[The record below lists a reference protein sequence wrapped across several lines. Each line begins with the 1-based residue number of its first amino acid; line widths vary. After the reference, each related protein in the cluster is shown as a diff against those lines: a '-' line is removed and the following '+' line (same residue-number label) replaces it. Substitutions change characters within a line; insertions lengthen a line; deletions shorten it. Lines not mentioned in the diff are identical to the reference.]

1 MSELLSGGKMARTK
15 IDYGID
21 LGTTNSSISRMENGS
36 PIIKKSTSGSTQADT
51 TPSCVSYN
59 KKQTNYV
66 GHRAYRIL
74 ASERLSAY
82 RKQDPSLINTFEE
95 FKRTMGTDEER
106 ACKNMG
112 TSFSSE
118 ELSAEVLKALKG
130 YVQDE
135 EINAVV
141 ITVPAKFQGSQKDA
155 TKKAA
160 ELAGIQH
167 CILLQ
172 EPIAASMAYGVDV
185 QSIDGAWIVFDF
197 GGGTFDV
204 ALMRATEGI
213 MRVIDTEG
221 DNFLGGKN
229 IDYAIVDK
237 LILPYLFEKYSL
249 NTILSNNEKKENLRN
264 ALKRFAE
271 ETKISLSPKE
281 TAQYE
286 ILTDE
291 PIGEDDDGNEIE
303 IDLTVTRSD
312 YENVVMPIFQ
322 RAVDMLKAL
331 LQKNQLSGPDLK
343 TILMIG
349 GPTYSETLRDMVR
362 NQITENINISIDP
375 MIAVAK
381 GAALFASTKNI
392 PDGIK
397 EVDKSKV
404 QLKLVCAA
412 DTVETEEKV
421 GIQVLRAKTDGEIP
435 EILFVELN
443 RHDKG
448 WGSGKVGIKN
458 DAAIL
463 DVLLESGKPNGFS
476 VLITDEKGRL
486 YQSEP
491 DSFSIIQ
498 GFKVAGATLPYDLCI
513 DAYQISAGK
522 QQLISLKGLMKNQ
535 PLPAK
540 GLGVFLTQRDIRPGN
555 KEDKIKIPVYYG
567 EAGTNWNNNE
577 LRGEI
582 IITGEQLPG
591 MLPKGSEVELSVEID
606 ESEMIKVSATFPYLD
621 DEIVDDVIK
630 LGKLPALSIDSLNN
644 RLNTANTTLDLMEED
659 YPDIDLIKVEAIRT
673 DLNDISSL
681 LESGGSDGDTKNQ
694 VFGRLCKCQKAI
706 DTLKDIGEW
715 PRVVGEL
722 NDALEGLKTNSEQ
735 FGNEKTSQIVDQLS
749 NQVRTV
755 IQSNDQQM
763 AVQLTE
769 QIRSISFAI
778 VDQGAGVALEISMI
792 KGFGDN
798 FEMHDWKDRNQ
809 ARSLINEAKAII
821 NSNRPTKD
829 NLRPIVSKLYGLLP
843 SVQEGIGP
851 IDKGILA
858 K

>member
-1 MSELLSGGKMARTK
+1 MKQFLSGGRMTRTK

-36 PIIKKSTSGSTQADT
+36 PTIKKSTSGSTQTDT

-59 KKQTNYV
+59 KKQSNYV
-66 GHRAYRIL
+66 GHRAYRAL
-74 ASERLSAY
+74 ATERLSAFS
-82 RKQDPSLINTFEE
+82 KNDPSLINTFEE
-95 FKRTMGTDEER
+95 FKRTMGTDEDWR
-106 ACKNMG
+106 CKNMG
-112 TSFSSE
+112 RSFSSE
-118 ELSAEVLKALKG
+118 ELSSEVLKALKG

-135 EINAVV
+135 EINSVV

-160 ELAGIQH
+160 ELAGFQH

-172 EPIAASMAYGVDV
+172 EPIAASMAYGVDA
-185 QSIDGAWIVFDF
+185 QSINGAWIVFDF

-221 DNFLGGKN
+221 DNHLGGKN
-229 IDYAIVDK
+229 MDYAIIDK
-237 LILPYLFEKYSL
+237 LIIPYLVEKYSM
-249 NTILSNNEKKENLRN
+249 NSILADKERKDLLRK

-271 ETKISLSPKE
+271 ETKISLSPKDI
-281 TAQYE
+281 TQYE
-286 ILTDE
+286 IFTDE
-291 PIGEDDDGNEIE
+291 PIGEDDEGNEIE
-303 IDLTVTRSD
+303 IDLTVSRSD
-312 YENVVMPIFQ
+312 YEDIVKPIFQ
-322 RAVDMLKAL
+322 RAVDMLKVL

-349 GPTYSETLRDMVR
+349 GPTFSETLRDMVR

-392 PDGIK
+392 PDGIR
-397 EVDKSKV
+397 EVDKSKI
-404 QLKLVCAA
+404 QLKLVCTA
-412 DTVETEEKV
+412 DTVEAEEKV
-421 GIQVLRAKTDGEIP
+421 GIQVLRAKTEGEIP
-435 EILFVELN
+435 TNLFIEIN
-443 RHDKG
+443 RQDKG
-448 WGSGKVGIKN
+448 WTSGKVGIKN

-463 DVLLESGKPNGFS
+463 DVLLEPGKPNGFS
-476 VLITDEKGRL
+476 VSITDDKGTS
-486 YQSEP
+486 YPSEP

-498 GFKVAGATLPYDLCI
+498 GFKVAGATLPFDLCI
-513 DAYQISAGK
+513 DAYHISAGK
-522 QQLISLKGLMKNQ
+522 QQLVSLKGLTKNQ

-540 GLGVFLTQRDIRPGN
+540 GVGVFLTQKDIRPGN
-555 KEDKIKIPVYYG
+555 KDDKIKIPVYYG

-577 LRGEI
+577 PRGEI

-591 MLPKGSEVELSVEID
+591 MLPKGSEVELSVQID
-606 ESEMIKVSATFPYLD
+606 ESEMISVSAIFPYLD
-621 DEIVDDVIK
+621 DEMVDDVIK
-630 LGKLPALSIDSLNN
+630 FDKRPTLSLDSLQS
-644 RLNTANTTLDLMEED
+644 RLNIANNTLEQMEED
-659 YPDIDLIKVEAIRT
+659 YPDIDLIKVGVIRAE
-673 DLNDISSL
+673 LNDISSL
-681 LESGGSDGDTKNQ
+681 MEDGGSDADTRNQ
-694 VFGRLCKCQKAI
+694 VFGMLCKCQKEI
-706 DTLKDIGEW
+706 DTIQDISEW

-735 FGNEKTSQIVDQLS
+735 FGNEKTSQIVDQLA
-749 NQVRTV
+749 NQVKTV

-792 KGFGDN
+792 KGFDDN
-798 FEMHDWKDRNQ
+798 FEMHEWKDRNQ
-809 ARSLINEAKAII
+809 ARSLINEAKTII

-829 NLRPIVSKLYGLLP
+829 NLRPIVGKLYGLLP
-843 SVQEGIGP
+843 NVQEGIGG
-851 IDKGILA
+851 IDEDILA

>member
-1 MSELLSGGKMARTK
+1 
-15 IDYGID
+15 
-21 LGTTNSSISRMENGS
+21 
-36 PIIKKSTSGSTQADT
+36 
-51 TPSCVSYN
+51 
-59 KKQTNYV
+59 
-66 GHRAYRIL
+66 
-74 ASERLSAY
+74 
-82 RKQDPSLINTFEE
+82 
-95 FKRTMGTDEER
+95 
-106 ACKNMG
+106 
-112 TSFSSE
+112 
-118 ELSAEVLKALKG
+118 
-130 YVQDE
+130 
-135 EINAVV
+135 
-141 ITVPAKFQGSQKDA
+141 
-155 TKKAA
+155 
-160 ELAGIQH
+160 
-167 CILLQ
+167 
-172 EPIAASMAYGVDV
+172 
-185 QSIDGAWIVFDF
+185 
-197 GGGTFDV
+197 
-204 ALMRATEGI
+204 
-213 MRVIDTEG
+213 
-221 DNFLGGKN
+221 
-229 IDYAIVDK
+229 
-237 LILPYLFEKYSL
+237 
-249 NTILSNNEKKENLRN
+249 
-264 ALKRFAE
+264 
-271 ETKISLSPKE
+271 
-281 TAQYE
+281 
-286 ILTDE
+286 
-291 PIGEDDDGNEIE
+291 
-303 IDLTVTRSD
+303 
-312 YENVVMPIFQ
+312 
-322 RAVDMLKAL
+322 
-331 LQKNQLSGPDLK
+331 
-343 TILMIG
+343 
-349 GPTYSETLRDMVR
+349 MVR

-476 VLITDEKGRL
+476 VSITDEKGTL

-577 LRGEI
+577 MRGEI

>member
-1 MSELLSGGKMARTK
+1 MKELLFGGKMARTK

-74 ASERLSAY
+74 ASERLSAF
-82 RKQDPSLINTFEE
+82 RKQDHSLINTFEE
-95 FKRTMGTDEER
+95 FKRTMGTDEEVT
-106 ACKNMG
+106 CKNMG
-112 TSFSSE
+112 KSFSSE

-135 EINAVV
+135 EINSVV

-160 ELAGIQH
+160 ELAGFQH

-172 EPIAASMAYGVDV
+172 EPIAASMAYGVDA
-185 QSIDGAWIVFDF
+185 QSINGAWIVFDF

-204 ALMRATEGI
+204 ALMRASEGI

-221 DNFLGGKN
+221 DNHLGGKN
-229 IDYAIVDK
+229 IDYAIIDK
-237 LILPYLFEKYSL
+237 LILPYLMEKYSID
-249 NTILSNNEKKENLRN
+249 NILSSNKQKKLLRN

-271 ETKISLSPKE
+271 ETKINLSPKE
-281 TAQYE
+281 NAQYE

-291 PIGEDDDGNEIE
+291 PIGEDDDGNEME
-303 IDLTVTRSD
+303 IDLTVARSD
-312 YENVVMPIFQ
+312 YEDVVMPIFQ
-322 RAVDMLKAL
+322 RAVDLSKAL
-331 LQKNQLSGPDLK
+331 LQKNQLSGLDLK

-349 GPTYSETLRDMVR
+349 GPTFSETLRDMVR
-362 NQITENINISIDP
+362 TQITENINISIDP

-381 GAALFASTKNI
+381 GAALFASTKDI

-397 EVDKSKV
+397 EVDKSKI
-404 QLKLVCAA
+404 QLKLVCTA
-412 DTVETEEKV
+412 DTVEIEEKV
-421 GIQVLRAKTDGEIP
+421 GIQVLRARTEGEVP
-435 EILFVELN
+435 EVLFIELN
-443 RHDKG
+443 RLDKG
-448 WGSGKVGIKN
+448 WTSGKVGIKN

-463 DVLLESGKPNGFS
+463 DVLLEPGKANGFS
-476 VLITDEKGRL
+476 VSVTDEKGTI

-513 DAYQISAGK
+513 DAFQISAGK
-522 QQLISLKGLMKNQ
+522 QQLIGLKGLKKNQ

-540 GLGVFLTQRDIRPGN
+540 GLGIFQTQKDIRPGN
-555 KEDKIKIPVYYG
+555 NGDKIKIPVYYG

-582 IITGEQLPG
+582 IITGDQLPG
-591 MLPKGSEVELSVEID
+591 MLPKGSDVELSVEID

-630 LGKLPALSIDSLNN
+630 LGKRPSLSIDSLEN
-644 RLNTANTTLDLMEED
+644 RLKTANNTLDLMEED
-659 YPDIDLIKVEAIRT
+659 YPDIDLIKVEVIRT
-673 DLNDISSL
+673 ELNDISSL
-681 LESGGSDGDTKNQ
+681 LESGGSEADTRNQ
-694 VFGRLCKCQKAI
+694 AFGMLCKCQKEV
-706 DTLKDIGEW
+706 DSLQSVGEW
-715 PRVVGEL
+715 PKVVGEL
-722 NDALEGLKTNSEQ
+722 NDALEGLEINSEQ
-735 FGNEKTSQIVDQLS
+735 YGNEKTSEIVDQLT
-749 NQVRTV
+749 NQVKTV

-763 AVQLTE
+763 AIQLTE

-792 KGFGDN
+792 KGFDDN
-798 FEMHDWKDRNQ
+798 FEMHEWKDRNQ
-809 ARSLINEAKAII
+809 ARNLINEAKAII

-843 SVQEGIGP
+843 NVQEGING
-851 IDKGILA
+851 IDEDILA